1 MDIVLSGICK
11 SYGEKQVLQNFSHRF
26 PESKTSCILGSSG
39 CGKTTLLRLI
49 CGLEQPDAGA
59 IEGNKVKFG
68 MVFQEDRLFENLCAE
83 KNLLLTARKG
93 FCREDAQK
101 LLEELGIRDFQKPVG
116 AFSGGMKRR
125 VAVARALASDWEAL
139 LLDEALTGLDGDN
152 RLRTLEVIK
161 KMTAGR
167 TVICVTHSAADAA
180 YLGGNI
186 LEFKST

>member
-11 SYGEKQVLQNFSHRF
+11 NYSEKRVLKDFSHRF
-26 PESKTSCILGSSG
+26 PESRISCVLGPSG

-49 CGLEQPDAGA
+49 CGLEQPDAGT
-59 IEGNKVKFG
+59 IEGNNVKFG
-68 MVFQEDRLFENLCAE
+68 MVFQENRLFENLCAE

-93 FCREDAQK
+93 FFREDARK
-101 LLEELGIRDFQKPVG
+101 LLEELGIHDFQKPVG

-125 VAVARALASDWEAL
+125 VAVARALASDWETL

-152 RLRTLEVIK
+152 RMRTLEVIK
-161 KMTAGR
+161 KMTAGK
-167 TVICVTHSAADAA
+167 TVICVTHSAGDAA

-186 LEFKST
+186 LEFK